1 MTMDSKWI
9 VRTSSTERPVFRLFT
24 LPYAGG
30 SASIY
35 REWAKSLPQSIEVC
49 SIQLPGRESR
59 LFETPY
65 MTLQPMMEKICEVI
79 RPLLDIPYALFG
91 HSMGALIAYETARRL
106 QSEGHPPVHLFV
118 SAQSAPHR
126 RKPAE
131 ELRHL
136 LPDDRF
142 IEKLRS
148 LEYTPEEVLRNREL
162 MELLLPM
169 LRADFSVCDTYRFTP
184 GEQLQCPVSA
194 FGGDADKG
202 ISLESL
208 EAWGECTED
217 GFSLRMV
224 QGDHFFLHPYKDVLT
239 ADIADKLLTAGS
251 RPLAPI

>member
-1 MTMDSKWI
+1 MSNDSKWL
-9 VRTSSTERPVFRLFT
+9 VRTPSVQRPVMRLFT

-35 REWAKSLPQSIEVC
+35 REWAKNLPQSIEVV

-65 MTLQPMMEKICEVI
+65 MTLEPMMERICEVI
-79 RPLLDIPYALFG
+79 RPLLDVPYALFG

-106 QSEGHPPVHLFV
+106 QAEGLPPAHLFA

-126 RKPAE
+126 RKQAE

-136 LPDDRF
+136 LPDDLF
-142 IEKLRS
+142 IDKLRS

-184 GEQLQCPVSA
+184 GELLRCPVSA
-194 FGGDADKG
+194 FGGYGDKG
-202 ISLESL
+202 ISQASL
-208 EAWGECTED
+208 EAWGECTE
-217 GFSLRMV
+217 GSFTLRMV
-224 QGDHFFLHPYKDVLT
+224 EGDHFFIHPQKD
-239 ADIADKLLTAGS
+239 LLTAEIAAKLLPEAAV
-251 RPLAPI
+251 R